1 MDLTYFLLLPSNQ
14 KYFQLINDSLQLELV
29 FQMHMKKP
37 LIQRQ
42 RKYQSLRFLLIQMVS
57 THCRPRLRVVRP
69 QKARNPL
76 SQAQTTKMM

>member
-29 FQMHMKKP
+29 FQMHMKKS

-57 THCRPRLRVVRP
+57 THCCPRLRVVRP